1 LFEAVLQKEVAMISI
16 SRLSVCGLRARA
28 VDVPVQPPLETAS
41 AEIRSAPLVL
51 VDLLTEEGVTGQSYV
66 FCVTALALA
75 PMARLVSNLGP
86 LIEGDA
92 VAPLAI
98 EEKLQGRFR
107 LLGPQGLTGMAL
119 AAVDVAAWD
128 ALAKAHDLPLVEL
141 LGSERRPIPAYAS
154 LKAMG
159 RERVAEEARGAIG
172 SGFGAVKARIGHP
185 AADRD
190 VEVVRAVRSA
200 IGESVD
206 LMVDYNQVLSVPDA
220 VSRAHALDD
229 EGLYW
234 IEEPTRADD
243 FAGHA
248 RISREARTHIQI
260 GENWWGPHD
269 MAKSLAAGASDL
281 AMPDVIKIGGVS
293 GWLRA
298 AALAEAA
305 GMPASSHLYPEIS
318 AHLLAVT
325 PTRDRLE
332 YLDLAGP
339 LLKEPLRIEDGHA
352 VIPASPG
359 TGVEWEEESVRRY
372 LVD

>member
-1 LFEAVLQKEVAMISI
+1 M
-16 SRLSVCGLRARA
+16 
-28 VDVPVQPPLETAS
+28 PVQPPLETAS

-51 VDLLTEEGVTGQSYV
+51 VDLLTEEGITGHSYA
-66 FCVTALALA
+66 FCVTPLALA
-75 PMARLVSNLGP
+75 PMARLISNLGP
-86 LIEGDA
+86 LVEGDA

-107 LLGPQGLTGMAL
+107 LLGPQGLTGMAMV
-119 AAVDVAAWD
+119 AVDVAVWD

-141 LGSERRPIPAYAS
+141 LGGERRLIPAYAS
-154 LKAMG
+154 LRAMG
-159 RERVAEEARGAIG
+159 LESVAEEAREAVA
-172 SGFGAVKARIGHP
+172 SGFGAVKVRIGHP
-185 AADRD
+185 DVRRD

-200 IGESVD
+200 IGEGVD
-206 LMVDYNQVLSVPDA
+206 LMVDYNQVLPVPEA
-220 VSRAHALDD
+220 VSRARALDG

-234 IEEPTRADD
+234 IEEPTRADN

-248 RISREARTHIQI
+248 RVAREARTHVQL

-269 MAKSLAAGASDL
+269 MAKSLASGASDL

-298 AALAEAA
+298 VALAEAE
-305 GMPASSHLYPEIS
+305 GMPASSHLYPEVS

-339 LLKEPLRIEDGHA
+339 VLQEPVRIENGNA
-352 VIPASPG
+352 VIPTSPG
-359 TGVEWEEESVRRY
+359 TSVEWNEESVQRY

>member
-1 LFEAVLQKEVAMISI
+1 LIPLKEAVMISTTWLTI
-16 SRLSVCGLRARA
+16 SGLRVRA

-51 VDLLTEEGVTGQSYV
+51 VDLLTEEGITGRSYA
-66 FCVTALALA
+66 FCVTPIALA
-75 PMARLVSNLGP
+75 PMARLISNLAP

-92 VAPLAI
+92 VAPLEI

-107 LLGPQGLTGMAL
+107 LLGPHGLTGMAM

-128 ALAKAHDLPLVEL
+128 ALAKAHELPLVEL
-141 LGSERRPIPAYAS
+141 LGGKARRIPAYAS
-154 LKAMG
+154 LRAMG
-159 RERVAEEARGAIG
+159 LESVAEEAREAVG
-172 SGFGAVKARIGHP
+172 SGFGAVKVRIGHP
-185 AADRD
+185 DVGRD
-190 VEVVRAVRSA
+190 VEVARAVRSA
-200 IGESVD
+200 IGEGVD
-206 LMVDYNQVLSVPDA
+206 LMVDYNQVLSVPEA
-220 VSRAHALDD
+220 ISRAHALDD
-229 EGLYW
+229 EGLCW

-248 RISREARTHIQI
+248 RISREARTPIQI

-281 AMPDVIKIGGVS
+281 AMPDVIRIGGVS

-298 AALAEAA
+298 VALAEAE
-305 GMPASSHLYPEIS
+305 GMPASSHLYPEVS

-332 YLDLAGP
+332 HLDLAGP
-339 LLKEPLRIEDGHA
+339 VLKEPVRVEEGHA
-352 VIPASPG
+352 VIPTSPG
-359 TGVEWEEESVRRY
+359 TGVEWDEQSVQRY

>member
-1 LFEAVLQKEVAMISI
+1 MISTTRLTI
-16 SRLSVCGLRARA
+16 SGLRARA
-28 VDVPVQPPLETAS
+28 VDVPVEPPLETAS

-51 VDLLTEEGVTGQSYV
+51 VDLMTEEGIKGHSYA
-66 FCVTALALA
+66 FCVTPLALA
-75 PMARLVSNLGP
+75 SMARLISNLGP

-98 EEKLQGRFR
+98 EEKLKGRFR
-107 LLGPQGLTGMAL
+107 LLGPQGLTGMAM
-119 AAVDVAAWD
+119 AAVDVGVWD

-141 LGSERRPIPAYAS
+141 LGGERRPIPAYAS
-154 LKAMG
+154 LRAMG
-159 RERVAEEARGAIG
+159 LDSVVEEAREAVG
-172 SGFGAVKARIGHP
+172 SGFGAVKVRIGHP
-185 AADRD
+185 DVGRD

-200 IGESVD
+200 IGEGVD
-206 LMVDYNQVLSVPDA
+206 LMVDYNQVLSVPEA
-220 VSRAHALDD
+220 ISRAHVLDN

-248 RISREARTHIQI
+248 RISREARTHVQL

-298 AALAEAA
+298 VALAEAE
-305 GMPASSHLYPEIS
+305 GMPASSHLYPEVS

-339 LLKEPLRIEDGHA
+339 ILKEPARIEDGQA
-352 VIPASPG
+352 MIPASPG
-359 TGVEWEEESVRRY
+359 TGVEWNEESVQRY
-372 LVD
+372 LVG

>member
-1 LFEAVLQKEVAMISI
+1 MTSTIRLTIS
-16 SRLSVCGLRARA
+16 GLRARA

-51 VDLLTEEGVTGQSYV
+51 VDLITEEGITGHSYV
-66 FCVTALALA
+66 FCVTPLALG
-75 PMARLVSNLGP
+75 PMARLVSNLAP
-86 LIEGDA
+86 LIEEGA

-98 EEKLQGRFR
+98 EEKLHDRFR
-107 LLGPQGLTGMAL
+107 LLGPQGLTGMAM
-119 AAVDVAAWD
+119 AAIDVAAWD
-128 ALAKAHDLPLVEL
+128 ALAKAHELPLVEL
-141 LGSERRPIPAYAS
+141 LGGERRPIPAYAS
-154 LKAMG
+154 LRAMG
-159 RERVAEEARGAIG
+159 LESVSEEAREAVG
-172 SGFGAVKARIGHP
+172 SGFGAVKVRVGHP
-185 AADRD
+185 DVGRD
-190 VEVVRAVRSA
+190 VEVVRAVREA

-206 LMVDYNQVLSVPDA
+206 LMVDYNQVLSVPEA
-220 VSRAHALDD
+220 ISRARALDE

-248 RISREARTHIQI
+248 RIAREARTHIQI
-260 GENWWGPHD
+260 GENWWSPHD

-281 AMPDVIKIGGVS
+281 AMPDVVKIGGVS

-298 AALAEAA
+298 VALAEAE

-332 YLDLAGP
+332 YIDLAGP
-339 LLKEPLRIEDGHA
+339 ILQEPLRIEDGNA
-352 VIPASPG
+352 VIPTSPG
-359 TGVEWEEESVRRY
+359 TGVEWDEESVRCY

>member
-1 LFEAVLQKEVAMISI
+1 VTLLKEAAMISTT
-16 SRLSVCGLRARA
+16 RLTVSGLRARA

-41 AEIRSAPLVL
+41 ATLGSAPLVL
-51 VDLLTEEGVTGQSYV
+51 VDLLTEEGVTGRSYA
-66 FCVTALALA
+66 FCYTPLALG
-75 PMARLVSNLGP
+75 PMARLVSNLGA

-107 LLGPQGLTGMAL
+107 LLGPQGLTGLAMA
-119 AAVDVAAWD
+119 AIDVAAWD
-128 ALAKAHDLPLVEL
+128 ALAKAHDRPLVEL
-141 LGSERRPIPAYAS
+141 LGGEARPVPAYDS
-154 LKAMG
+154 LRAMDI
-159 RERVAEEARGAIG
+159 ETVAEEARESVE
-172 SGFGAVKARIGHP
+172 SGFEAVKVRIGHP
-185 AADRD
+185 NVGAD

-200 IGESVD
+200 VGEGVAI
-206 LMVDYNQVLSVPDA
+206 MVDYNQILSVPEA
-220 VSRAHALDD
+220 IARARALDE

-243 FAGHA
+243 FVGHA
-248 RISREARTHIQI
+248 RISREARTPIQL

-269 MAKSLAAGASDL
+269 MAKSLEAGASDF
-281 AMPDVIKIGGVS
+281 AMPDVMKIGGVT

-298 AALAEAA
+298 VALAEA
-305 GMPASSHLYPEIS
+305 GGVPVSSHLFPEIS

-339 LLKEPLRIEDGHA
+339 ILQDPLGIEEGHA
-352 VIPASPG
+352 VIPAAPG
-359 TGVEWEEESVRRY
+359 NGIEWDEESVQRY

>member
-1 LFEAVLQKEVAMISI
+1 MS
-16 SRLSVCGLRARA
+16 SDTRLTVSGLRARA
-28 VDVPVQPPLETAS
+28 VDVPVQPRLQTAS
-41 AEIRSAPLVL
+41 TEIRSAPLVL
-51 VDLLTEEGVTGQSYV
+51 VDLLTEEGVTGRSYA
-66 FCVTALALA
+66 FCVTPLALG

-92 VAPLAI
+92 VVPLAI
-98 EEKLQGRFR
+98 GEKLQGRFR
-107 LLGPQGLTGMAL
+107 LLGSQGLTGMAM

-141 LGSERRPIPAYAS
+141 LGGERRQIPAYAS
-154 LKAMG
+154 LRAMG
-159 RERVAEEARGAIG
+159 LGGVAEEARVAVGA
-172 SGFGAVKARIGHP
+172 GFGAVKVRIGHRGVG
-185 AADRD
+185 RD
-190 VEVVRAVRSA
+190 VEAVRAVRSA
-200 IGESVD
+200 IGEGLD
-206 LMVDYNQVLSVPDA
+206 LMVDYNQVLSVPEA
-220 VSRAHALDD
+220 ISRVHVLDD

-243 FAGHA
+243 YAGHA
-248 RISREARTHIQI
+248 RISCEARTRIQI

-269 MAKSLAAGASDL
+269 MAKSLEAGASDL

-298 AALAEAA
+298 AALAEAE
-305 GMPASSHLYPEIS
+305 GMPASSHLYPEVS

-332 YLDLAGP
+332 HLDVAGP
-339 LLKEPLRIEDGHA
+339 VLKEPLRMEDGHA
-352 VIPASPG
+352 VILTSPG
-359 TGVEWEEESVRRY
+359 TGVEWDEESVRRY

>member
-1 LFEAVLQKEVAMISI
+1 M
-16 SRLSVCGLRARA
+16 
-28 VDVPVQPPLETAS
+28 
-41 AEIRSAPLVL
+41 
-51 VDLLTEEGVTGQSYV
+51 
-66 FCVTALALA
+66 
-75 PMARLVSNLGP
+75 
-86 LIEGDA
+86 IEGDA

-98 EEKLQGRFR
+98 EEKLQSRFR
-107 LLGPQGLTGMAL
+107 LLGPQGLTGMAV

-128 ALAKAHDLPLVEL
+128 ALAKALDLPLVEL
-141 LGSERRPIPAYAS
+141 LGGERRPIPAYAS
-154 LKAMG
+154 LRAMG
-159 RERVAEEARGAIG
+159 LESVAQEARGAVA
-172 SGFGAVKARIGHP
+172 SGFGAVKVRIGHL
-185 AADRD
+185 DVGRD
-190 VEVVRAVRSA
+190 VEVVRAVRRA
-200 IGESVD
+200 IGESAD

-220 VSRAHALDD
+220 VWRAHALDD

-248 RISREARTHIQI
+248 RISREARTRIQI

-269 MAKSLAAGASDL
+269 MAKSLAARASDL
-281 AMPDVIKIGGVS
+281 AMPDVVKIGGIS

-298 AALAEAA
+298 VALAEAE

-339 LLKEPLRIEDGHA
+339 VLKEPVRIEDGHA
-352 VIPASPG
+352 VIPTSPG
-359 TGVEWEEESVRRY
+359 TGVEWDEESVRRY

>member
-1 LFEAVLQKEVAMISI
+1 MFSTSQPTVS
-16 SRLSVCGLRARA
+16 GLRARA
-28 VDVPVQPPLETAS
+28 VNVPVEPPLETAS

-51 VDLLTEEGVTGQSYV
+51 VDLLTEEGITGRSYV
-66 FCVTALALA
+66 FCVTPLALA
-75 PMARLVSNLGP
+75 PMVRLVSNLASP
-86 LIEGDA
+86 IEGDA

-98 EEKLQGRFR
+98 EEKLQKSFR
-107 LLGPQGLTGMAL
+107 LLGLQGLTGMAM

-128 ALAKAHDLPLVEL
+128 ALAKANGLPLVEL
-141 LGSERRPIPAYAS
+141 LGGERRPIPAYAS
-154 LKAMG
+154 LRAMG
-159 RERVAEEARGAIG
+159 LESVAEEAREAVG
-172 SGFGAVKARIGHP
+172 SGFGAVKVRVGHP
-185 AADRD
+185 DAGRD

-200 IGESVD
+200 IGEGVD
-206 LMVDYNQVLSVPDA
+206 LMVDYNQVLSVSEA
-220 VSRAHALDD
+220 VSRAHVLDE

-248 RISREARTHIQI
+248 RISREARTNIQI

-298 AALAEAA
+298 VALAEAE
-305 GMPASSHLYPEIS
+305 GMPTSSHLYPEVS

-332 YLDLAGP
+332 LLDLAGP
-339 LLKEPLRIEDGHA
+339 ILKEPLRMESGNA
-352 VIPASPG
+352 VIPTSPG
-359 TGVEWEEESVRRY
+359 TGVEWEEESVQRY

>member
-1 LFEAVLQKEVAMISI
+1 MFEAVLRKEVVMNSI
-16 SRLSVCGLRARA
+16 SRLTVSCLRTRA

-51 VDLLTEEGVTGQSYV
+51 VDLLTEKGVTGRSYV
-66 FCVTALALA
+66 FCVTPLALT

-86 LIEGDA
+86 MIEGDA

-107 LLGPQGLTGMAL
+107 LLGPQGLTGMAV

-128 ALAKAHDLPLVEL
+128 ALAKALDLPLVEL
-141 LGSERRPIPAYAS
+141 LGGERRPIPAYAS
-154 LKAMG
+154 LRAMG
-159 RERVAEEARGAIG
+159 LESVAQEARGAVA
-172 SGFGAVKARIGHP
+172 SGFGAVKVRIGHL
-185 AADRD
+185 DVGRD
-190 VEVVRAVRSA
+190 VEVVRAVRRA
-200 IGESVD
+200 IGESAD

-220 VSRAHALDD
+220 VWRAHALDD

-248 RISREARTHIQI
+248 RISREARTRIQI

-269 MAKSLAAGASDL
+269 MAKSLAARASDL
-281 AMPDVIKIGGVS
+281 AMPDVVKIGGIS

-298 AALAEAA
+298 VALAEAE

-339 LLKEPLRIEDGHA
+339 VLKEPVRIEDGHA
-352 VIPASPG
+352 VIPTSPG
-359 TGVEWEEESVRRY
+359 TGVEWDEESVRRY

>member
-1 LFEAVLQKEVAMISI
+1 LVLREEEAMISAT
-16 SRLSVCGLRARA
+16 RLTVSGLRARA
-28 VDVPVQPPLETAS
+28 VDVPVEPPLETAS
-41 AEIRSAPLVL
+41 AELRSAPLVL
-51 VDLLTEEGVTGQSYV
+51 VDLLTEEGVTGRSYT
-66 FCVTALALA
+66 FCVTPLALV

-92 VAPLAI
+92 VAPSAI
-98 EEKLQGRFR
+98 EEKLHGRFR
-107 LLGPQGLTGMAL
+107 LLGPQGLTGMAM

-128 ALAKAHDLPLVEL
+128 ALAKANDLPLVEL
-141 LGSERRPIPAYAS
+141 LGGEKRRIPAYAS
-154 LKAMG
+154 LRAMG
-159 RERVAEEARGAIG
+159 LEKVAEEAREAVG
-172 SGFGAVKARIGHP
+172 SGFGAVKVRIGHP
-185 AADRD
+185 DVGAD

-200 IGESVD
+200 IGEGVD
-206 LMVDYNQVLSVPDA
+206 LMVDYNQVLSVPEA
-220 VSRAHALDD
+220 MSRARALDD

-248 RISREARTHIQI
+248 RISREARTFIQV

-269 MAKSLAAGASDL
+269 MAKSLEAGASDL

-298 AALAEAA
+298 AALADAE
-305 GMPASSHLYPEIS
+305 GMSASSHLYPEVS

-339 LLKEPLRIEDGHA
+339 VLKGPARIEKGHA
-352 VIPASPG
+352 VIPSAPG
-359 TGVEWEEESVRRY
+359 TGVEWDEERVKRY